1 MMSNFQAPG
10 TKSQALQP
18 LEQEDLMLQPH
29 QETVRIT
36 VTSSPEGV
44 KAVIRDLHS
53 RRFAEANDWC
63 PPVPTGKIG
72 EVMTV
77 LMKRVWVD

>member
-1 MMSNFQAPG
+1 MISSFQTADA
-10 TKSQALQP
+10 KSETLQP
-18 LEQEDLMLQPH
+18 LEQPAPVPQPH

-44 KAVIRDLHS
+44 KAVIHDLHS

-63 PPVPTGKIG
+63 PPVPTGKVG

>member
-1 MMSNFQAPG
+1 MISNFQTTEA
-10 TKSQALQP
+10 KSEALQP
-18 LEQEDLMLQPH
+18 LEQATPVLQPH

-44 KAVIRDLHS
+44 KAVIHDLHS

-63 PPVPTGKIG
+63 PPVPTGKVG

>member
-1 MMSNFQAPG
+1 MISSFQA
-10 TKSQALQP
+10 TDAKSEALQS
-18 LEQEDLMLQPH
+18 LEQAAPALQPH

-44 KAVIRDLHS
+44 KAVIHDLHS

-63 PPVPTGKIG
+63 PPVPTGKVG

-77 LMKRVWVD
+77 LMKRVWVN

>member
-1 MMSNFQAPG
+1 MISNFQA
-10 TKSQALQP
+10 TDAKSKSLNP
-18 LEQEDLMLQPH
+18 LEQPAPVPQPH

-36 VTSSPEGV
+36 VTGSPEGV
-44 KAVIRDLHS
+44 KAVIYDLHS

-63 PPVPTGKIG
+63 PLVPTGKVG

-77 LMKRVWVD
+77 LIKRVWVD